1 MIRPSS
7 TSASLSVRSTTRLQF
22 SQIGGGC
29 CKASPFEVVGGGAQ
43 FRHGRILAEDV
54 SVTGEAQEPAN
65 TAGAVVVI
73 DVEFAPALLGWAAAD
88 RADAALGRE
97 QRRVIDRS
105 GTSVMAVSHRA

>member
-1 MIRPSS
+1 MI
-7 TSASLSVRSTTRLQF
+7 ASRSVRSTTRRQL
-22 SQIGGGC
+22 SQIGGGF
-29 CKASPFEVVGGGAQ
+29 KAAPFEVVGGCAQ
-43 FRHGRILAEDV
+43 LRHGRILAEDV

-105 GTSVMAVSHRA
+105 GSGFKHW